1 MCDEK
6 KPSEAQNADE
16 QQSEINNPI
25 EAQDAEEQ
33 QSEINNPIEALL
45 KSYEEIVQEKL
56 QEFDIGVEKPLFVPI
71 PNDVDKATPS
81 HGIVEYANST
91 FEFDVIKD
99 KTLLIS
105 VILNGVFDVVK
116 KIKDFPNNKTDKHGE
131 ATMNVQIR
139 TDKGTLTSPFNLDFK
154 AKSKSNE
161 FKEALNKASNYLIYK
176 GSEKTLDSIRDL
188 LNKKCSDTVFRLP
201 NSGTINF
208 EDLDG
213 KLYKNAYSD
222 GIRTCWANEFGIITL
237 PTGKRVMLNDS
248 LGNKAPLLND
258 EKSEVMVFE
267 YVKELLSCMDVAFN
281 GSIGPF
287 LALGLG
293 IMSIYADKIWAETCG
308 FPIGFLYGASKQ
320 GKSTMQNIINYVLGF
335 DNTFMALGNSTPKS
349 IWRKCNLYNDCLI
362 PLNDISS
369 RALLREGFEN
379 LIIGIYERDAREKMA
394 NGNEF
399 NILPICSPMILSSNY
414 LPIQKEKM
422 LNRMLPIY
430 FEKNSYNS
438 MPMQKYY
445 KQPRFLS
452 QVVPEFVSLNSWE
465 KVLTLIQKTDEY
477 FAEKTDIAPT
487 RETHNVAVAY
497 AGLLLLEEYGEFHL
511 ENQEDKILGYLDWYL
526 SQFKELEEPIDA
538 FLNNLPM
545 LMEEERLLSAVHL
558 KLEDIDERTLLTF
571 RTSFCLNQFN
581 LQIGRLYPE
590 AFINPKEF
598 MISVKESQYFVVDKN
613 VRYKETYKRIPPID
627 KSIVLD
633 ITEHFYCSDIRSAYK
648 AQQLKRSQLLSN
660 FKQ

>member
-1 MCDEK
+1 MCDDQ
-6 KPSEAQNADE
+6 KPSEAQNTE
-16 QQSEINNPI
+16 K
-25 EAQDAEEQ
+25 Q

-91 FEFDVIKD
+91 FEFDVIKG

-105 VILNGVFDVVK
+105 VVLNGVFEVVK
-116 KIKDFPNNKTDKHGE
+116 KIKNFPNNKTDKHGE

-176 GSEKTLDSIRDL
+176 GSEKTLDSIRHL

-201 NSGTINF
+201 NAGTINF
-208 EDLDG
+208 EGLEG
-213 KLYKNAYSD
+213 RLYKNAYSD
-222 GIRTCWANEFGIITL
+222 GIRTCWADEFGIITL
-237 PTGKRVMLNDS
+237 PTGKRVILNDS
-248 LGNKAPLLND
+248 LGNKAPFLND
-258 EKSEVMVFE
+258 EKSELMGFE
-267 YVKELLSCMDVAFN
+267 YITELLTRMDEAFN

-293 IMSIYADKIWAETCG
+293 VMGIYTVKIWAETCG

-320 GKSTMQNIINYVLGF
+320 GKSTMQTILSYLFGF
-335 DNTFMALGNSTPKS
+335 DNTFSAMGNSTPKS
-349 IWRKCNLYNDCLI
+349 IGRKCNLYNDCI
-362 PLNDISS
+362 VPINDISS
-369 RALLREGFEN
+369 KHLARENFEN
-379 LIIGIYERDAREKMA
+379 LIIENYECVQREKLA
-394 NGNEF
+394 NGSEF
-399 NILPICSPMILSSNY
+399 NNLPICSPIMLSSNY

-430 FEKNSYNS
+430 FEKNSYNPA
-438 MPMQKYY
+438 PMAKYY
-445 KQPRFLS
+445 KQPKFLS
-452 QVVPEFVSLNSWE
+452 QVLPEFINLNSWE
-465 KVLTLIQKTDEY
+465 KVLKLITKTDEF
-477 FAEKTDIAPT
+477 FAEKADIRPT
-487 RETHNVAVAY
+487 RETHNAAVAY

-511 ENQEDKILGYLDWYL
+511 ENQEEKILGYLDWYL

-545 LMEEERLLSAVHL
+545 LIEEERLIPGVHL
-558 KLEDIDERTLLTF
+558 KLEDEDERIVLTF

-581 LQIGRLYPE
+581 LQIGRLYPD

-598 MISVKESQYFVVDKN
+598 MISVKESQYFLVDKN

-648 AQQLKRSQLLSN
+648 TQQIKKAQILSN
-660 FKQ
+660 LNK